1 MVKPKS
7 KTEKTITIKVDAKT
21 FEKIQAAT
29 KKAAPKKKTAKKAP
43 EKTSG
48 MDKFN
53 PPKWA

>member
-1 MVKPKS
+1 MTTKAK
-7 KTEKTITIKVDAKT
+7 KEKTITIKVDAKT

-43 EKTSG
+43 AKSG
-48 MDKFN
+48 IDKFN